1 MSVRVLALAGI
12 AALLA
17 LQLLWHGLWIPP
29 HSTSPW
35 LYALFFCLPLVPA
48 LWLALRGRSTA
59 AFAGALAAL
68 LYFSHGVMEAMS
80 APAERR
86 LALAEIVLSIWVILA
101 ASWPGLRGRFR
112 KKTVAMEKENRS
124 E

>member
-1 MSVRVLALAGI
+1 MSARMFALLGV

-17 LQLLWHGLWIPP
+17 LQLLWHGIWMPP
-29 HSTSPW
+29 RSASAW
-35 LYALFFCLPLVPA
+35 AYGLFFCLPLLPSV
-48 LWLALRGRSTA
+48 WLAIRGDRAA

-80 APAERR
+80 APAERG
-86 LALAEIVLSIWVILA
+86 LASSEIALSIWVILA
-101 ASWPGLRGRFR
+101 ASWPGLRGRFHKDAAM
-112 KKTVAMEKENRS
+112 KKDKRS

>member
-1 MSVRVLALAGI
+1 MSSRVFALAGI

-17 LQLLWHGLWIPP
+17 LQLLWHGIWMPP
-29 HSTSPW
+29 RSASPW

-68 LYFSHGVMEAMS
+68 LYFCHGVMEAMS
-80 APAERR
+80 ISPDRR
-86 LALAEIVLSIWVILA
+86 LALIEIVLSIGVILA
-101 ASWPGLRGRFR
+101 YSWPGLRGRFR
-112 KKTVAMEKENRS
+112 KKMPSAR
-124 E
+124 